1 MRIFSVALLLLG
13 AVGAWAQGLVPQ
25 AGLVVEEVPIPANI
39 SSQIEL
45 ELGAVPTTYRVYV
58 ELEENWELQF
68 VFGTSADPAFATA
81 NQSFYHHPS
90 GGGSTLDINPAV
102 IGIEPALA
110 FDSWLT
116 IGLENSLGNLMLEL
130 PDPTIFDAWEA
141 GADLQLIDFFG
152 QGLFISTFGQTPQ
165 NYPDAN
171 GRILIGQFT
180 VGAPL
185 EGCFNL
191 QFRKLNPDGTI
202 FQDGTGPNGTVA
214 YTDFYCFNTSNGTG
228 GCDGDFDSSG
238 GITAVDVLIF
248 LADFGCTGSCQAD
261 LTGDGIV
268 NASDLVVLLG
278 LFGETCTAAD

>member
-1 MRIFSVALLLLG
+1 MRTFAAALLTFG
-13 AVGAWAQGLVPQ
+13 ALNAWAQGFIPQ
-25 AGLVVEEVPIPANI
+25 AGLVVEEVPIPTAI
-39 SSQIEL
+39 SSQIESD
-45 ELGAVPTTYRVYV
+45 LGAVPTTYRVYV

-68 VFGTSADPAFATA
+68 VFGTSVNPAFANA

-90 GGGSTLDINPAV
+90 GGGSTLDIMPGV
-102 IGIEPALA
+102 IAIEPALA

-116 IGLENSLGNLMLEL
+116 IGLENSVGNTMFEL
-130 PDPTIFDAWEA
+130 PDGTIFNDWEA
-141 GADLQLIDFFG
+141 GGDLQLVDFFG
-152 QGLFISTFGQTPQ
+152 EGLFISTFGQTPQ

-202 FQDGTGPNGTVA
+202 FQGGTGPNGTVA
-214 YTDFYCFNTSNGTG
+214 YTDFYCFNTSTGTG
-228 GCDGDFDSSG
+228 GCEGDFDGSG

-248 LADFGCTGSCQAD
+248 LANFGCTGTCQAD
-261 LTGDGIV
+261 LTGDGVV
-268 NASDLVVLLG
+268 NATDLVVLLG
-278 LFGETCTAAD
+278 LFGETCLAAN